1 MHSGSFHFSC
11 RIVRASL
18 NFSAFLLALAIVVA
32 PRSVL
37 AATPDAESL
46 LLTGTALDMASMQND
61 SVMQRTAA
69 LRSGVQGV
77 DLAGLNVQAGER
89 RIGGASLNAVSRPL
103 LSPVLDSVLN
113 RGDNNPW
120 GAFANGDVHRNG
132 STALGGDNI
141 GMTTGIDYRFGNHL
155 AVGSSLG
162 YASFGVGADPGR
174 SFLDVESK
182 RLSLFGTYYRQNAMH
197 LDGLIAYGSTAY
209 DSARRLDAD
218 SPVGSAIGPAI
229 AKASASGSQLSGAL
243 TSALDLQHGAWRFG
257 PKLGAYFLDVDVD
270 RLNEYGA
277 GAQDLS
283 IGNQNAQSTRLTAG
297 AYLSVALP
305 VPFGV
310 LTPNINADY
319 VRDSVRSA
327 AVDGQFRTDPSTR
340 LTLMPDAL
348 PAPLDPGYFV
358 WSVGAKAQF
367 AKALSG
373 FVTYR
378 TLATADSV
386 TSNELTWGMR
396 FETKLH

>member
-1 MHSGSFHFSC
+1 LKCAGL
-11 RIVRASL
+11 V
-18 NFSAFLLALAIVVA
+18 LAIAVA
-32 PRSVL
+32 IAPSRTL
-37 AATPDAESL
+37 AATPGAESL

-61 SVMQRTAA
+61 NVMQRTAA

-77 DLAGLNVQAGER
+77 DLTGLNVQAGER

-113 RGDNNPW
+113 RGDNDRW

-132 STALGGDNI
+132 STAMGRENI
-141 GMTTGIDYRFGNHL
+141 GMTTGIDYRVGDHL

-162 YASFGVGADPGR
+162 YANVGVGADPGR
-174 SFLDVESK
+174 GLLDVESR

-197 LDGLIAYGSTAY
+197 VDGLIAYGSTAY
-209 DSARRLDAD
+209 ESARRLDAD
-218 SPVGSAIGPAI
+218 AQVIGSGVGSPI
-229 AKASASGSQLSGAL
+229 AKGSASGSQLSGAL
-243 TSALDLQHGAWRFG
+243 RSALDLQHGAWRFG
-257 PKLGAYFLDVDVD
+257 PKVGAYFLDVDVG

-283 IGNQNAQSTRLTAG
+283 IGSQNAQSTRLTAG

-310 LTPNINADY
+310 LTPNVNADY
-319 VRDSVRSA
+319 VRDTVRAA
-327 AVDGQFRTDPSTR
+327 AVDGQLRSDPSTR
-340 LTLMPDAL
+340 LNLIPNAQPD
-348 PAPLDPGYFV
+348 PLDPGYFV